1 VSKIGPTDIR
11 KLLIVGA
18 LSRIR
23 WIIEK
28 GVMPDNWLGQPGGCK
43 SRIAS
48 AVVLANKMAG
58 SYSRS

>member
-28 GVMPDNWLGQPGGCK
+28 GVMPELARTAWRVQISHSLGRRPGEQDG
-43 SRIAS
+43 RII
-48 AVVLANKMAG
+48 
-58 SYSRS
+58 